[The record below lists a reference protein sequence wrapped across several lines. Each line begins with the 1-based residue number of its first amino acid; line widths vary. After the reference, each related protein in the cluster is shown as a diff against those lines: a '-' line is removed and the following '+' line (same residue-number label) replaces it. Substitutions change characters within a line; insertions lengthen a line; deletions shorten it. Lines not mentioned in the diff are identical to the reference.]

1 MINFVYYIAVAAIWW
16 KQKIFIYLFIIMF
29 MFIKHCSSNQLFILY
44 QFIKRNERYC
54 KHFAACSSAKCLS
67 VKHTKWLTGRE
78 RFWLAGFQMV
88 NQHKPLP
95 WYQALYPW
103 LFPSK
108 WLTFK
113 THLHIGGNRCTCA
126 SSDYKDCMWCF
137 TDSPLTLGLDVP
149 WTGVMT
155 FSDVFE
161 PAERHQNTHHCTNQT
176 GLRKHISHTT
186 SHIDTRRWQD
196 KQKLKKS
203 CGTQSSG
210 RKHIWIPHWSSVCVC
225 MLYWCSVGLV
235 TSTNGHFPSP
245 GPVGSARPVLGAAG
259 EDESRLAGV
268 EECVSEG
275 RQVEAQNVC
284 MGRRLRLLTGVSC
297 IRRDTTTCE
306 I

>member
-54 KHFAACSSAKCLS
+54 KHFAVCSSAKCPS

-176 GLRKHISHTT
+176 GLRTHFTHDFTHRHQTMTRQTETKEKLR
-186 SHIDTRRWQD
+186 DTKFRPKTHLD
-196 KQKLKKS
+196 SALIF
-203 CGTQSSG
+203 C
-210 RKHIWIPHWSSVCVC
+210 VCVC
-225 MLYWCSVGLV
+225 VLLMQCWTGYLYKRALSQSRTRRVG
-235 TSTNGHFPSP
+235 TP
-245 GPVGSARPVLGAAG
+245 GARSRRWGWIPAG
-259 EDESRLAGV
+259 RSRGV
-268 EECVSEG
+268 
-275 RQVEAQNVC
+275 
-284 MGRRLRLLTGVSC
+284 C
-297 IRRDTTTCE
+297 IRRTAGRGPE
-306 I
+306 RLHGPASSVAYRSELH

>member
-1 MINFVYYIAVAAIWW
+1 
-16 KQKIFIYLFIIMF
+16 
-29 MFIKHCSSNQLFILY
+29 
-44 QFIKRNERYC
+44 
-54 KHFAACSSAKCLS
+54 
-67 VKHTKWLTGRE
+67 
-78 RFWLAGFQMV
+78 MV

-95 WYQALYPW
+95 WYQALYAW

-126 SSDYKDCMWCF
+126 SSDYKDCMWYF

-210 RKHIWIPHWSSVCVC
+210 RKHIWIPHWSSVCVYVILMQC
-225 MLYWCSVGLV
+225 WTGYLYKRALSQSRTRRVG
-235 TSTNGHFPSP
+235 TP
-245 GPVGSARPVLGAAG
+245 GARSRRWGWIPAG
-259 EDESRLAGV
+259 RSRGV
-268 EECVSEG
+268 
-275 RQVEAQNVC
+275 
-284 MGRRLRLLTGVSC
+284 C
-297 IRRDTTTCE
+297 IRRTAGRGPE
-306 I
+306 RLHGPASSVAYRSELH